1 MKEMIAIISRNP
13 RKPAELYTH
22 THTHTHTH
30 TSKSCLAIFE
40 REFYRAIRI
49 VERFESLFVFSSFN
63 TVQPTLHIKGVI
75 L

>member
-1 MKEMIAIISRNP
+1 MKKMIATNSRNP
-13 RKPAELYTH
+13 RKPAETY

-30 TSKSCLAIFE
+30 TSKSCLEKFE

-49 VERFESLFVFSSFN
+49 VERFESLFAFLSFN
-63 TVQPTLHIKGVI
+63 SVQQTLYIKGVI